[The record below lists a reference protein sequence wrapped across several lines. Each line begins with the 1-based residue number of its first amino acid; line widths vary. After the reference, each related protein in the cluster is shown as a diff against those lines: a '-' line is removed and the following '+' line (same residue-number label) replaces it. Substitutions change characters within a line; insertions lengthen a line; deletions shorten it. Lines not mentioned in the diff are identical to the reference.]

1 MPNESLVPAPEA
13 ETPEADTQEQAA
25 ETTSEAATTSD
36 PDRPSWLPEKFT
48 TPEALAT
55 SYGEL
60 ERAFHGK
67 RDDIAA
73 EVRKEIAAEIPEGV
87 PETPDGYV
95 VPETIEITDPEAFAE
110 SEIATW
116 WRDTCH
122 AAKLPQEAY
131 EQGLEAYATAI
142 MGAQPDLA
150 AERAALGENADAR
163 ISAVGAWM
171 EANAKDES
179 EYEALQRLTE
189 TASGV
194 AMLERLTSGQT
205 TLPSDGGGD
214 PIPTQEELTA
224 MQNDERYWKAGS
236 RDPNFIKQVDEAYA
250 RRYANT

>member
-1 MPNESLVPAPEA
+1 MPNDSLVPTPEPETQEA
-13 ETPEADTQEQAA
+13 ITPEAATETPGEASPAA
-25 ETTSEAATTSD
+25 DS
-36 PDRPSWLPEKFT
+36 DRPSWLPEKFT

-73 EVRKEIAAEIPEGV
+73 EVRQEIAAEIPEGV
-87 PETPDGYV
+87 PETAEGYV
-95 VPETIEITDPEAFAE
+95 VPETIEITDPEAFAK
-110 SEIATW
+110 SDIATW

-131 EQGLEAYATAI
+131 EQGLQAYATAI
-142 MGAQPDLA
+142 AGEQPDLN

-163 ISAVGAWM
+163 ISAAGAWM
-171 EANAKDES
+171 QANAKDQS
-179 EYEALQRLTE
+179 EYEALQRLTQ
-189 TASGV
+189 TASGI
-194 AMLERLTSGQT
+194 AMLERMTNGQMV
-205 TLPSDGGGD
+205 LPSDGGGD
-214 PIPTQEELTA
+214 PVPTQEELTS

>member
-1 MPNESLVPAPEA
+1 MPNESLVPTPEP
-13 ETPEADTQEQAA
+13 ETPEAVTPEAAA
-25 ETTSEAATTSD
+25 ETPIEAAPTAD

-67 RDDIAA
+67 REDIAA
-73 EVRKEIAAEIPEGV
+73 EVRQEIAAEIPEGV
-87 PETPDGYV
+87 PETPEGYV
-95 VPETIEITDPEAFAE
+95 VPESIEITDPDAFAQ

-122 AAKLPQEAY
+122 AAKLPQDAY
-131 EQGLEAYATAI
+131 EQGLLAYANAI
-142 MGAQPDLA
+142 MGEQPDLA

-163 ISAVGAWM
+163 IAAAGTWM
-171 EANAKDES
+171 QANAKDQS
-179 EYEALQRLTE
+179 EYEALRRLTA
-189 TASGV
+189 TASGI
-194 AMLERLTSGQT
+194 AMLERMTSGQMALT
-205 TLPSDGGGD
+205 SDGGGD
-214 PIPTQEELTA
+214 PIPTQEELTQ
-224 MQNDERYWKAGS
+224 MQNDPRYWKAGS